1 MLSRLAEVQAL
12 DLKLDRLQEERG
24 QVPPELVETAA
35 KQRDLQERM
44 AHRERERDELRRRVN
59 ENELELKTL
68 QERRRSAADSA
79 VRAATSKEATQYQ
92 NQELQFATRI
102 SELEEDTVPLL
113 EEQDRLDAE
122 IGALSEELDTVGPA
136 LAKLE
141 QDEADRVAAVDALSD
156 EIRVDRTA
164 LASGITASLL
174 QQYEQVRKA
183 RRGVGLA
190 EVVDNSVCGGCSVR
204 LPIHVVQKVRK
215 GEGVTRC
222 PSCGR
227 ILYHRQSDPT

>member
-24 QVPPELVETAA
+24 QVPHELVATAQ
-35 KQRDLQERM
+35 KQRELEERKKLK
-44 AHRERERDELRRRVN
+44 EREADELRRRIN
-59 ENELELKTL
+59 ANELELKAL
-68 QERRRSAADSA
+68 QERRRGAADAA

-92 NQELQFATRI
+92 NQELQFATRL

-113 EEQDRLDAE
+113 EAQDA
-122 IGALSEELDTVGPA
+122 LDTELADLTAELAA
-136 LAKLE
+136 LAPVLAGLE
-141 QDEADRVAAVDALSD
+141 QAEADRVAAVDEQASSLGSERGGLAAGVTPAL
-156 EIRVDRTA
+156 
-164 LASGITASLL
+164 LM
-174 QQYEQVRKA
+174 QYEQVRKA

-190 EVVDNSVCGGCSVR
+190 EVLGNSTCGGCSVR

-227 ILYHRQSDPT
+227 ILYHRQQD